1 MDQQIKIRPVVLLFA
16 ITCTLLG
23 IFRYGKMM
31 TGISMLDEIC
41 VLIGFW
47 ISLSVIF
54 VLLSGLQGSCVTAQV
69 YAECPLTQADQI
81 GIYAKLFELTGFCLN
96 TFVLDCL
103 HLSFVMFVFLLS
115 GLRGSCVT
123 APHVCV

>member
-81 GIYAKLFELTGFCLN
+81 GIYATNFWINMLLFESICAGFLTLLN
-96 TFVLDCL
+96 CNVRFASIWSAGILCNGAAC
-103 HLSFVMFVFLLS
+103 M
-115 GLRGSCVT
+115 C
-123 APHVCV
+123 